1 MRRRN
6 FLQGLTATVAM
17 AGLRAPFA
25 YASGDIRRL
34 VIFYNQG
41 GWDPSYVFDPHFDED
56 TVEGD
61 PGATPSEASGI
72 QFAHS
77 PMRPSV
83 QRFFK
88 AYGSKTAVLNG
99 LRVPSIS
106 HTQGARLLLTG
117 RRALSA
123 PDLPTLVAQQF
134 GVDLPMPHLV
144 IAGPRFPGG
153 VSGTMVPLSRTLT
166 GTVHGELPSHF
177 QGDESQESALQE
189 FLANEHEALSPTN
202 PLFERMQGAWTQREA
217 LRGEFPLHVGRDP
230 SISDQ
235 IDNVVDAFQSGIS
248 CCATLMS
255 ELPELVVW
263 DSHSDNALNQSRAFD
278 ASFAQ
283 LHMLVERLLAADL
296 WSTTTIL
303 VASEMGRSPLLNA
316 LGGKDHWPYT
326 SAMLLGAGV
335 RGGQVFGAS
344 DANLIGEKIDF
355 ATGEPSANGAVLDIA
370 NLHAGLLAAFD
381 IDPAQHLPD
390 VALFGAP
397 FSG

>member
-1 MRRRN
+1 
-6 FLQGLTATVAM
+6 
-17 AGLRAPFA
+17 
-25 YASGDIRRL
+25 
-34 VIFYNQG
+34 
-41 GWDPSYVFDPHFDED
+41 
-56 TVEGD
+56 
-61 PGATPSEASGI
+61 
-72 QFAHS
+72 
-77 PMRPSV
+77 
-83 QRFFK
+83 
-88 AYGSKTAVLNG
+88 
-99 LRVPSIS
+99 
-106 HTQGARLLLTG
+106 
-117 RRALSA
+117 
-123 PDLPTLVAQQF
+123 
-134 GVDLPMPHLV
+134 
-144 IAGPRFPGG
+144 
-153 VSGTMVPLSRTLT
+153 
-166 GTVHGELPSHF
+166 
-177 QGDESQESALQE
+177 
-189 FLANEHEALSPTN
+189 
-202 PLFERMQGAWTQREA
+202 
-217 LRGEFPLHVGRDP
+217 
-230 SISDQ
+230 
-235 IDNVVDAFQSGIS
+235 
-248 CCATLMS
+248 MS

-390 VALFGAP
+390 VALFEAP